1 MVVKGQGNIM
11 LKLQFGIIANRGM
24 QQQQQHLLDSTSYVT
39 HLLNVINI
47 DGFLEFNIRTPQDIL
62 GKM

>member
-24 QQQQQHLLDSTSYVT
+24 QQQQHLLDSTSYVT

>member
-24 QQQQQHLLDSTSYVT
+24 QQQQHLLDSTSYVT

-47 DGFLEFNIRTPQDIL
+47 EGFLEFNIRTPQDIL
-62 GKM
+62 DEM